1 MNIHEAPVVHV
12 ENSLEHFQEFD
23 KAAFE
28 AALAGAKEA
37 GYRQGF
43 QDGFLT
49 NLKMQ
54 NGSNSAAAS
63 NQGAASAAEIAP
75 AGKMLVGLPCA
86 KCGRSYAASLSICP
100 RCKAPAE
107 IPANPT
113 E

>member
-1 MNIHEAPVVHV
+1 MNIHEAPVTNA
-12 ENSLEHFQEFD
+12 ENSLEHFQDFD

-28 AALAGAKEA
+28 AALSGAREA

-43 QDGFLT
+43 QDGFLA

-54 NGSNSAAAS
+54 SGGNAATPPE
-63 NQGAASAAEIAP
+63 AAPAAEVSP

-100 RCKAPAE
+100 RCKTPAE
-107 IPANPT
+107 IPATPA